1 MNDDQLKHI
10 VRSAIADGILP
21 PSAALPASDQRPWPV
36 LVLTAFG
43 AWLAA
48 IPLIAIL
55 FSSLSGI
62 LSKGTGPYFVG
73 ILLLAGSVTLLRKD
87 KLTLFV
93 EQLTV
98 PGLLVAGVTLGV
110 GLFRDLPDRA
120 GAGMLALLAL
130 SVGLVVARDWL
141 CLLLGA
147 AACAL
152 ALLAFSIGAHHGDS
166 FTNWLSLHLVLLCWL
181 GVQFVLRSIPQRAL
195 ERLARGW
202 LIMTLAG
209 LAIWTGMTF
218 LAGASL
224 GMGAHAMAQ
233 TSLLSQL
240 CSTALAAAAAA
251 YLAWRWPSLR
261 KPWSAL
267 SALILLGMAWLMP
280 SLGAVLLIL
289 SISAADRRWPIAI
302 TAGAAAAWIVGAFY
316 YQLSYPLATKAL
328 MMAGAGALLGAIA
341 WSVLRGQFAWKPSK
355 SAMQNPSAAWIG
367 IGMCACAVL
376 AVANIG
382 IWQKETLIAHGRPV
396 FVEIAPVDPRSLMQG
411 DYMRLAFRLPDHAGA
426 APERVVGTIDARGVV
441 TLTRFDDDTP
451 LAPGEISMPLVK
463 RHNGLTLVTDAWY
476 FKEGEAQRWMR
487 AKYGEFRVDN
497 SGRALLV
504 GLRGPDLEAL

>member
-1 MNDDQLKHI
+1 MNDQLKQI
-10 VRSAIADGILP
+10 IRSAIAEGILP
-21 PSAALPASDQRPWPV
+21 PDAALPDADQRPWPV
-36 LVLTAFG
+36 LLLTAFG

-55 FSSLSGI
+55 FVSFSGI
-62 LSKGTGPYFVG
+62 LSKGAGPYIVG
-73 ILLLAGSVTLLRKD
+73 ILFLAGAVSLLRKE
-87 KLTLFV
+87 KLPLFL

-98 PGLLVAGVTLGV
+98 PGLLVAGVTLGI
-110 GLFRDLPDRA
+110 GLFRDLPDRV
-120 GAGMLALLAL
+120 GAGMLAALAL
-130 SVGLVVARDWL
+130 SVGLIVARGWL

-147 AACAL
+147 AACGL
-152 ALLAFSIGAHHGDS
+152 ALLAFSIAPIDS
-166 FTNWLSLHLVLLCWL
+166 DTPWRSLHLVLLCWL
-181 GVQFVLRSIPQRAL
+181 GAQRVLRSAPQRPL
-195 ERLARGW
+195 DRLATGW

-209 LAIWTGMTF
+209 LAIWSGMTF

-224 GMGAHAMAQ
+224 GIGAHAMAQ
-233 TSLLSQL
+233 PGMFAKC
-240 CSTALAAAAAA
+240 CSTALASAAAA

-261 KPWSAL
+261 KPWSAMG
-267 SALILLGMAWLMP
+267 ALILLGMAWLMP

-341 WSVLRGQFAWKPSK
+341 WSVLRGQLTWKSSK
-355 SAMQNPSAAWIG
+355 TAMQNAAAAWIG
-367 IGMCACAVL
+367 IGVCACLVL
-376 AVANIG
+376 AVANVG
-382 IWQKETLIAHGRPV
+382 IWQKETLIAQGRPV
-396 FVEIAPVDPRSLMQG
+396 FVEIVPVDPRSLMQG
-411 DYMRLAFRLPDHAGA
+411 DYMRLAFRLPGHAGTD
-426 APERVVGTIDARGVV
+426 PQRVVGTIDARGVV
-441 TLTRFDDDTP
+441 TLTRFDDNTP

-463 RHNGLTLVTDAWY
+463 RRNGPTLVTDAWY
-476 FKEGEAQRWMR
+476 FKEGEAERWTR

-504 GLRGPDLEAL
+504 GLRGPQLEAL